1 MVGQRL
7 PVSGAIS
14 GGSRPAQSGK
24 RLNTAS
30 VNNWHLFC
38 NILQTTVNA
47 LNRSVNNFGQQANG
61 GLCVQ
66 G

>member
-14 GGSRPAQSGK
+14 GGKPPRAKWKTAQY
-24 RLNTAS
+24 R
-30 VNNWHLFC
+30 VCEHWHLFC

-61 GLCVQ
+61 GLCV
-66 G
+66 

>member
-7 PVSGAIS
+7 PVSGAMS
-14 GGSRPAQSGK
+14 GGSRPRKAENG
-24 RLNTAS
+24 R
-30 VNNWHLFC
+30 VCEHWHLFC

-61 GLCVQ
+61 GLCVH